1 MENQF
6 ENERQEYEK
15 TITALEEQS
24 EKREQKYSVRSNVT
38 FYFDSKRSSESL
50 LSFLTDYFTSFCP

>member
-1 MENQF
+1 MEIQF

-24 EKREQKYSVRSNVT
+24 EKREQKYSVRSTVT
-38 FYFDSKRSSESL
+38 FFGLKSIEGEAIDQ
-50 LSFLTDYFTSFCP
+50 

>member
-1 MENQF
+1 LARIEKLNSDMETRF

-24 EKREQKYSVRSNVT
+24 EKREQKYSVRLTVT
-38 FYFDSKRSSESL
+38 FFGLESIEGEAI
-50 LSFLTDYFTSFCP
+50 DQ